1 LRNSTVKRIIGVLGC
16 GGDRDSVKR
25 PLMGQA
31 LYKGCDQ
38 AIFTSDNPRSED
50 PESILKEMTSGIKL
64 DDKTHVIIDRR
75 AAIEYAV
82 SIAEKGDVVIVLGKG
97 HETGQEIK
105 GEKFPFSDQ
114 DELRLAI
121 EAQS

>member
-1 LRNSTVKRIIGVLGC
+1 
-16 GGDRDSVKR
+16 
-25 PLMGQA
+25 MGQA

-50 PESILKEMTSGIKL
+50 PESILKEMTSGINL
-64 DDKTHVIIDRR
+64 DDKTHVIVDRR